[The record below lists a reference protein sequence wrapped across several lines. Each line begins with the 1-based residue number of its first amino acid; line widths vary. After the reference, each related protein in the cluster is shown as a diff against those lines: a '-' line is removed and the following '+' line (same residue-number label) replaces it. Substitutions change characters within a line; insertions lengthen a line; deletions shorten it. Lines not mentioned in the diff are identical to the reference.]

1 MALGRTMKWV
11 TALLVA
17 LLMML
22 GPGANRA
29 EAYIDP
35 GTGSTLLASLGL
47 LLGAV
52 CTGLA
57 VCFWQVKHWGSLF
70 IAKLSAKREPQVQPE
85 ENRT

>member
-1 MALGRTMKWV
+1 MKWV
-11 TALLVA
+11 IAGLVV

-35 GTGSTLLASLGL
+35 GTGSTLLSSLGL

-57 VCFWQVKHWGSLF
+57 VCFWQVKHWGGVV
-70 IAKLSAKREPQVQPE
+70 IAKLSSKREPPDQPKDSHKQ
-85 ENRT
+85 TAP